1 MAAKDLAAG
10 AANIPHKGHGGG
22 RRHGEPVVKPRD
34 MKGTLRRL
42 LDVFK
47 GDRKG
52 LVLIL
57 IFSVLSAA
65 AGVFSPL
72 IIGRAISAI
81 SEGNAVL
88 TFIMVLAGIYVGN
101 FLVSLL
107 QGVLMGIFSQRIT
120 YRIRV
125 GLFNTMVKLPLSFFD
140 TKQHGELMSRL
151 TNDVDNISSTIADSL
166 SQLLSSLFTM
176 VGTLIVMINLS
187 LPLTLVALIGT
198 AAIIIFTRMIT
209 KITRPL
215 FVKQQRNLG
224 LLNGQIEETISG
236 IFIVKAFG
244 REKAVTE
251 DFERLNDE
259 LAKTAEEAQ
268 TKSGIIMPV
277 ANVIN
282 NVSFVAISVLSATLA
297 VQGLLSVGLITSFLL
312 YIRQFSR
319 PFVEI
324 SNIYNNFQTAIAGAE
339 RIFEILDTAP
349 EPEDKPD
356 ALSVK
361 DPSGDITFTDV
372 EFGYNPEK
380 MILKGINL
388 HVPAGTKVAVV
399 GPTGAGKTTLIN
411 LLTRFYD
418 VNAGSITL
426 DGHDLR
432 DYKMSDLRKAYG
444 VVLQD
449 TVLFA
454 ESVLYN
460 IAYGNED
467 ATLED
472 IKKAARIAGADSFIE
487 RLPEGY
493 DTILAQSGA
502 ELSHGERQLITI
514 ARAVLAN
521 APIMILDEATSSV
534 DTLTEKKI
542 QNALLSVTEGRT
554 SFIIAHR
561 LSTIRDADLI
571 IVIADGQI
579 VEKGTHE
586 ELVAHGG
593 KYAAMYEAQTGE

>member
-1 MAAKDLAAG
+1 MAASNLAAG
-10 AANIPHKGHGGG
+10 AANIPVKHPGGG
-22 RRHGEPVVKPRD
+22 RRHGQPVQKPRD
-34 MKGTLRRL
+34 MKGTLSRL
-42 LDVFK
+42 FQVLK

-57 IFSVLSAA
+57 IFAVLSSAS
-65 AGVFSPL
+65 GIFSPL
-72 IIGRAISAI
+72 IIGQAISAI
-81 SEGNAVL
+81 SNGNAVL
-88 TFIMVLAGIYVGN
+88 TFIFVLLGIYVGN
-101 FLVSLL
+101 FLVNLL
-107 QGVLMGIFSQRIT
+107 QGIISGIFSQRVT

-125 GLFNTMVKLPLSFFD
+125 GLFRIMTGLPLKFFD

-166 SQLLSSLFTM
+166 SQLLSSLFSM
-176 VGTLIVMINLS
+176 IGILIVMIRLS

-198 AAIIIFTRMIT
+198 AAIVIFTRLVT
-209 KITRPL
+209 KVTRPL
-215 FVKQQRNLG
+215 FVKQQKDLG
-224 LLNGQIEETISG
+224 LLNGQVEETISG
-236 IFIVKAFG
+236 IFIVKSFS
-244 REKAVTE
+244 REKAVTQ
-251 DFERLNDE
+251 DFEKLNE
-259 LAKTAEEAQ
+259 NLSKTATEAQ

-339 RIFEILDTAP
+339 RIFEILDTTP
-349 EPEDKPD
+349 EPADKPD
-356 ALSVK
+356 ALPVK
-361 DPSGDITFTDV
+361 APKGDITFTDV

-418 VNAGSITL
+418 VNAGSVTL

-432 DYKMSDLRKAYG
+432 DYRLADLRKAFG

-454 ESVLYN
+454 ESVRYN
-460 IAYGNED
+460 IAYGNEG
-467 ATLED
+467 ATIED

-487 RLPEGY
+487 RMTDGY
-493 DTILAQSGA
+493 DTVLTQSGA
-502 ELSHGERQLITI
+502 ELSHGERQLLTI
-514 ARAVLAN
+514 ARAVLSN

-571 IVIADGQI
+571 IVIADGRI
-579 VEKGTHE
+579 VEQGTHD
-586 ELVAHGG
+586 ELVALGG
-593 KYAAMYEAQTGE
+593 RYAAMHEAHVGE

>member
-1 MAAKDLAAG
+1 MAASNLAAG
-10 AANIPHKGHGGG
+10 AANIPGKHPGGG
-22 RRHGEPVVKPRD
+22 RRHGQPVQKPRD
-34 MKGTLRRL
+34 MKGTLSRL
-42 LDVFK
+42 FQVLK

-57 IFSVLSAA
+57 IFAVLSSAS
-65 AGVFSPL
+65 GIFSPL
-72 IIGRAISAI
+72 IIGQAISAI
-81 SEGNAVL
+81 SNGNAVL
-88 TFIMVLAGIYVGN
+88 TFIFVLLGIYVGN
-101 FLVSLL
+101 FLVNLL
-107 QGVLMGIFSQRIT
+107 QGIISGIFSQRVT

-125 GLFNTMVKLPLSFFD
+125 GLFRIMTGLPLKFFD

-166 SQLLSSLFTM
+166 SQLLSSLFSM
-176 VGTLIVMINLS
+176 IGILVVMIRLS

-198 AAIIIFTRMIT
+198 AAIVIFTRLVT
-209 KITRPL
+209 KVTRPL
-215 FVKQQRNLG
+215 FVKQQKDLG
-224 LLNGQIEETISG
+224 LLNGQVEETISG
-236 IFIVKAFG
+236 IFIVKSFS
-244 REKAVTE
+244 REKAVTQ
-251 DFERLNDE
+251 DFEKLNE
-259 LAKTAEEAQ
+259 NLSKTATEAQ

-339 RIFEILDTAP
+339 RIFEILDTTP
-349 EPEDKPD
+349 EPADKPD
-356 ALSVK
+356 ALPVK
-361 DPSGDITFTDV
+361 APKGDITFTDV
-372 EFGYNPEK
+372 EFGYTPEK

-432 DYKMSDLRKAYG
+432 DYRIADLRKAYG

-454 ESVLYN
+454 ESVRYN
-460 IAYGNED
+460 IAYGNEW
-467 ATLED
+467 ATIDD

-487 RLPEGY
+487 RMTDGY
-493 DTILAQSGA
+493 DTVLAQSGA

-514 ARAVLAN
+514 ARAVLSN

-571 IVIADGQI
+571 IVIADGRI
-579 VEKGTHE
+579 VEQGTHD
-586 ELVAHGG
+586 ELVALGG
-593 KYAAMYEAQTGE
+593 RYAAMHEAHVGE

>member
-1 MAAKDLAAG
+1 MAASNLAAG
-10 AANIPHKGHGGG
+10 AANIPGKHPGGG
-22 RRHGEPVVKPRD
+22 RRHGQPVQKPRD
-34 MKGTLRRL
+34 MKGTLSRL
-42 LDVFK
+42 FQVLK

-57 IFSVLSAA
+57 IFAVLSSAS
-65 AGVFSPL
+65 GIFSPL
-72 IIGRAISAI
+72 IIGQAISAI
-81 SEGNAVL
+81 SNGNAVL
-88 TFIMVLAGIYVGN
+88 TFIFVLLGIYVGY
-101 FLVSLL
+101 FLVNLL
-107 QGVLMGIFSQRIT
+107 QGIISGIFSQRVT

-125 GLFNTMVKLPLSFFD
+125 GLFRIMTGLPLKFFD

-166 SQLLSSLFTM
+166 SQLLSSLFSM
-176 VGTLIVMINLS
+176 IGILIVMIRLS

-198 AAIIIFTRMIT
+198 AAIVIFTRLVT
-209 KITRPL
+209 KVTRPL
-215 FVKQQRNLG
+215 FVKQQKDLG
-224 LLNGQIEETISG
+224 LLNGQVEETISG
-236 IFIVKAFG
+236 IFIVKSFS
-244 REKAVTE
+244 REKAVTQ
-251 DFERLNDE
+251 DFEKLNE
-259 LAKTAEEAQ
+259 NLSKTATEAQ

-297 VQGLLSVGLITSFLL
+297 VQGMLSVGLITSFLL

-339 RIFEILDTAP
+339 RIFEILDTTP
-349 EPEDKPD
+349 EPADKPD
-356 ALSVK
+356 ALPVK
-361 DPSGDITFTDV
+361 APKGDITFTDV

-418 VNAGSITL
+418 VNAGSVTL

-432 DYKMSDLRKAYG
+432 DYRLADLRKAFG

-454 ESVLYN
+454 ESVRYN
-460 IAYGNED
+460 IAYGNEG
-467 ATLED
+467 ATIED

-487 RLPEGY
+487 RMTDGY
-493 DTILAQSGA
+493 DTVLSQSGA
-502 ELSHGERQLITI
+502 ELSHGERQLLTI
-514 ARAVLAN
+514 ARAVLSN

-554 SFIIAHR
+554 SLIIAHR

-571 IVIADGQI
+571 IVIADGRI
-579 VEKGTHE
+579 VEQGTHD
-586 ELVAHGG
+586 ELVALGG
-593 KYAAMYEAQTGE
+593 RYAAMHEAHVGE

>member
-1 MAAKDLAAG
+1 MAASNLAAG
-10 AANIPHKGHGGG
+10 AANIPQKRPGGG
-22 RRHGEPVVKPRD
+22 RRHGEPVQKPKD
-34 MKGTLRRL
+34 LKGSLGRL
-42 LDVFK
+42 LQVLK

-52 LVLIL
+52 LVMIL
-57 IFSVLSAA
+57 IFAVLSSAS
-65 AGVFSPL
+65 GIFSPL
-72 IIGRAISAI
+72 IIGQAISAI
-81 SEGNAVL
+81 SNGNAVL
-88 TFIMVLAGIYVGN
+88 TFIFVLLGIYVGN
-101 FLVSLL
+101 FLVNLL
-107 QGVLMGIFSQRIT
+107 QGIISGIFSQRVT

-125 GLFNTMVKLPLSFFD
+125 GLFRIMTGLPLKFFD

-166 SQLLSSLFTM
+166 SQLLSSLFSM
-176 VGTLIVMINLS
+176 IGILVVMIRLS

-198 AAIIIFTRMIT
+198 AAIVIFTRLVT
-209 KITRPL
+209 KVTRPL
-215 FVKQQRNLG
+215 FVKQQKDLG
-224 LLNGQIEETISG
+224 LLNGQVEETISG
-236 IFIVKAFG
+236 IFIVKSFS
-244 REKAVTE
+244 REKAVTQ
-251 DFERLNDE
+251 DFEKLNE
-259 LAKTAEEAQ
+259 NLSKTATEAQ

-349 EPEDKPD
+349 EPADKPD
-356 ALSVK
+356 ALPVK
-361 DPSGDITFTDV
+361 APKGDITFTDV
-372 EFGYNPEK
+372 EFGYTPEK

-432 DYKMSDLRKAYG
+432 DYRIADLRKAYG

-454 ESVLYN
+454 ESVRYN
-460 IAYGNED
+460 IAYGNEW
-467 ATLED
+467 ATIDD

-487 RLPEGY
+487 RMTDGY
-493 DTILAQSGA
+493 DTVLAQSGA

-514 ARAVLAN
+514 ARAVLSN

-571 IVIADGQI
+571 IVIADGRI
-579 VEKGTHE
+579 VEQGTHD
-586 ELVAHGG
+586 ELVALGG
-593 KYAAMYEAQTGE
+593 RYAAMHEAHVGE

>member
-1 MAAKDLAAG
+1 MAASNLAAG
-10 AANIPHKGHGGG
+10 AANIPGKHPGGG
-22 RRHGEPVVKPRD
+22 RRHGQPVQKPRD
-34 MKGTLRRL
+34 MKGTLSRL
-42 LDVFK
+42 FQVLK

-52 LVLIL
+52 LVMIL
-57 IFSVLSAA
+57 IFAVLSSAS
-65 AGVFSPL
+65 GIFSPL
-72 IIGRAISAI
+72 IIGQAISAI
-81 SEGNAVL
+81 SNGNAVL
-88 TFIMVLAGIYVGN
+88 TFIFVLLGIYVGN
-101 FLVSLL
+101 FLVNLL
-107 QGVLMGIFSQRIT
+107 QGIISGIFSQRVT

-125 GLFNTMVKLPLSFFD
+125 GLFRIMTGLPLKFFD

-166 SQLLSSLFTM
+166 SQLLSSLFSM
-176 VGTLIVMINLS
+176 ISILIVMIRLS

-198 AAIIIFTRMIT
+198 AAIVIFTRLVT
-209 KITRPL
+209 KVTRPL
-215 FVKQQRNLG
+215 FVKQQKDLG
-224 LLNGQIEETISG
+224 LLNGQVEETISG
-236 IFIVKAFG
+236 IFIVKSFS
-244 REKAVTE
+244 REKAVTQ
-251 DFERLNDE
+251 DFEKLNE
-259 LAKTAEEAQ
+259 NLSKTATEAQ

-339 RIFEILDTAP
+339 RIFEILDTTP
-349 EPEDKPD
+349 EPADKPD
-356 ALSVK
+356 ALPVK
-361 DPSGDITFTDV
+361 APKGDITFTDV
-372 EFGYNPEK
+372 EFGYTPEK

-432 DYKMSDLRKAYG
+432 DYRIADLRKAYG

-454 ESVLYN
+454 ESVRYN
-460 IAYGNED
+460 IAYGNEW
-467 ATLED
+467 ATIDD

-487 RLPEGY
+487 RMTDGY
-493 DTILAQSGA
+493 DTVLAQSGA

-514 ARAVLAN
+514 ARAVLSN

-571 IVIADGQI
+571 IVIADGRI
-579 VEKGTHE
+579 VEQGTHD
-586 ELVAHGG
+586 ELVALGG
-593 KYAAMYEAQTGE
+593 RYAAMHEAHVGE

>member
-1 MAAKDLAAG
+1 MAASNLAAG
-10 AANIPHKGHGGG
+10 AANIPGKHPGGG
-22 RRHGEPVVKPRD
+22 RRHGQPVQKPRD
-34 MKGTLRRL
+34 MKGTLSRL
-42 LDVFK
+42 FQVLK

-57 IFSVLSAA
+57 IFAVLSSAS
-65 AGVFSPL
+65 GIFSPL
-72 IIGRAISAI
+72 IIGQAISAI
-81 SEGNAVL
+81 SNGNAVL
-88 TFIMVLAGIYVGN
+88 TFIFVLLGIYVGN
-101 FLVSLL
+101 FLVNLL
-107 QGVLMGIFSQRIT
+107 QGIISGIFSQRVT

-125 GLFNTMVKLPLSFFD
+125 GLFRIMTGLPLKFFD

-166 SQLLSSLFTM
+166 SQLLSSLFSM
-176 VGTLIVMINLS
+176 IGILIVMIRLS

-198 AAIIIFTRMIT
+198 AAIVIFTRLVT
-209 KITRPL
+209 KVTRPL
-215 FVKQQRNLG
+215 FVKQQKDLG
-224 LLNGQIEETISG
+224 LLNGQVEETISG
-236 IFIVKAFG
+236 IFIVKSFS
-244 REKAVTE
+244 REKAVTQ
-251 DFERLNDE
+251 DFEKLNE
-259 LAKTAEEAQ
+259 NLSKTATEAQ

-339 RIFEILDTAP
+339 RIFEILDTTP
-349 EPEDKPD
+349 EPADKPD
-356 ALSVK
+356 ALPVK
-361 DPSGDITFTDV
+361 APKGDITFTDV

-418 VNAGSITL
+418 VNAGSVTL

-432 DYKMSDLRKAYG
+432 DYRLADLRKAFG

-454 ESVLYN
+454 ESVRYN
-460 IAYGNED
+460 IAYGNEG
-467 ATLED
+467 ATIED

-487 RLPEGY
+487 RMTDGY
-493 DTILAQSGA
+493 DTVLSQSGA
-502 ELSHGERQLITI
+502 ELSHGERQLLTI
-514 ARAVLAN
+514 ARAVLSN

-554 SFIIAHR
+554 SLIIAHR

-571 IVIADGQI
+571 IVIADGRI
-579 VEKGTHE
+579 VEQGTHD
-586 ELVAHGG
+586 ELVALGG
-593 KYAAMYEAQTGE
+593 RYAAMHGAHVGE

>member
-1 MAAKDLAAG
+1 MAASNLAAG
-10 AANIPHKGHGGG
+10 AANIPQKRPGGG
-22 RRHGEPVVKPRD
+22 RRHGEPVQKPKD
-34 MKGTLRRL
+34 LKGTLGRL
-42 LDVFK
+42 LQVLK

-52 LVLIL
+52 LVMIL
-57 IFSVLSAA
+57 IFAVLSSAS
-65 AGVFSPL
+65 GIFSPL
-72 IIGRAISAI
+72 IIGQAISAI
-81 SEGNAVL
+81 SNGNAVL
-88 TFIMVLAGIYVGN
+88 TFIFVLLGIYVGN
-101 FLVSLL
+101 FLVNLL
-107 QGVLMGIFSQRIT
+107 QGIISGIFSQRVT

-125 GLFNTMVKLPLSFFD
+125 GLFRIMTGLPLKFFD

-166 SQLLSSLFTM
+166 SQLLSSLFSM
-176 VGTLIVMINLS
+176 IGILVVMIRLS

-198 AAIIIFTRMIT
+198 AAIVIFTRLVT
-209 KITRPL
+209 KVTRPL
-215 FVKQQRNLG
+215 FVKQQKDLG
-224 LLNGQIEETISG
+224 LLNGQVEETISG
-236 IFIVKAFG
+236 IFIVKSFS
-244 REKAVTE
+244 REKAVTQ
-251 DFERLNDE
+251 DFEKLNE
-259 LAKTAEEAQ
+259 NLSKTATEAQ

-349 EPEDKPD
+349 EPADKPD
-356 ALSVK
+356 ALPVK
-361 DPSGDITFTDV
+361 APKGDITFTDV
-372 EFGYNPEK
+372 EFGYTPEK

-432 DYKMSDLRKAYG
+432 DYRIADLRKAYG

-454 ESVLYN
+454 ESVRYN
-460 IAYGNED
+460 IAYGNEW
-467 ATLED
+467 ATIDD

-487 RLPEGY
+487 RMTDGY
-493 DTILAQSGA
+493 DTVLAQSGA

-514 ARAVLAN
+514 ARAVLSN

-571 IVIADGQI
+571 IVIADGRI
-579 VEKGTHE
+579 VEQGTHD
-586 ELVAHGG
+586 ELVALGG
-593 KYAAMYEAQTGE
+593 RYAAMHEAHVGE

>member
-1 MAAKDLAAG
+1 MAASNLAAG
-10 AANIPHKGHGGG
+10 AANIPQKRPGGG
-22 RRHGEPVVKPRD
+22 RRHGEPVQKPKD
-34 MKGTLRRL
+34 LKGTLGRL
-42 LDVFK
+42 LQVLK

-52 LVLIL
+52 LVMIL
-57 IFSVLSAA
+57 IFAVLSSAS
-65 AGVFSPL
+65 GIFSPL
-72 IIGRAISAI
+72 IIGQAISAI
-81 SEGNAVL
+81 SNGNAVL
-88 TFIMVLAGIYVGN
+88 TFIFVLLGIYVGN
-101 FLVSLL
+101 FLVNLL
-107 QGVLMGIFSQRIT
+107 QGIISGIFSQRVT

-125 GLFNTMVKLPLSFFD
+125 GLFRIMTGLPLKFFD

-166 SQLLSSLFTM
+166 SQLLSSLFSM
-176 VGTLIVMINLS
+176 IGILIVMIRLS

-198 AAIIIFTRMIT
+198 AAIVIFTRLVT
-209 KITRPL
+209 KVTRPL
-215 FVKQQRNLG
+215 FVKQQKDLG
-224 LLNGQIEETISG
+224 LLNGQVEETISG
-236 IFIVKAFG
+236 IFIVKSFS
-244 REKAVTE
+244 REKAVTQ
-251 DFERLNDE
+251 DFEKLNE
-259 LAKTAEEAQ
+259 NLSKTATEAQ

-339 RIFEILDTAP
+339 RIFEILDTTP
-349 EPEDKPD
+349 EPADKPD
-356 ALSVK
+356 ALPVK
-361 DPSGDITFTDV
+361 APKGDITFTDV

-418 VNAGSITL
+418 VNAGSVTL

-432 DYKMSDLRKAYG
+432 DYRLADLRKAFG

-454 ESVLYN
+454 ESVRYN
-460 IAYGNED
+460 IAYGNEG
-467 ATLED
+467 ATIED

-487 RLPEGY
+487 RMTDGY
-493 DTILAQSGA
+493 DTVLSQSGA
-502 ELSHGERQLITI
+502 ELSHGERQLLTI
-514 ARAVLAN
+514 ARAVLSN

-561 LSTIRDADLI
+561 LSTIRGADLI
-571 IVIADGQI
+571 IVIADGRI
-579 VEKGTHE
+579 VEQGTHD
-586 ELVAHGG
+586 ELVALGG
-593 KYAAMYEAQTGE
+593 RYAAMHEAHVGE

>member
-1 MAAKDLAAG
+1 MAASNLSAG
-10 AANIPHKGHGGG
+10 AANIPERRPGGG
-22 RRHGEPVVKPRD
+22 RRHGQPVEKPRD
-34 MKGTLRRL
+34 LKGSVGRL
-42 LDVFK
+42 LSVLR

-57 IFSVLSAA
+57 VFAVLSSAS
-65 AGVFSPL
+65 GIFSPL
-72 IIGRAISAI
+72 IIGEAISAI
-81 SEGNAVL
+81 SNGNAVL
-88 TFIMVLAGIYVGN
+88 TFIMVLLGIYVGN
-101 FLVSLL
+101 FLVNLL
-107 QGVLMGIFSQRIT
+107 QGILMGVFSQRIT

-166 SQLLSSLFTM
+166 SQLLSSLFSM
-176 VGTLIVMINLS
+176 VGILIVMIRLS

-198 AAIIIFTRMIT
+198 AAIVIFTRLVT
-209 KITRPL
+209 KVTRPL
-215 FVKQQRNLG
+215 FVKQQRDLG

-236 IFIVKAFG
+236 IFIVKSFS
-244 REKAVTE
+244 REKAVTQ
-251 DFERLNDE
+251 DFEELNE
-259 LAKTAEEAQ
+259 NLSKTAGEAQ

-277 ANVIN
+277 AGVIN
-282 NVSFVAISVLSATLA
+282 NVSFVAISVLSASLA

-319 PFVEI
+319 PFVEL

-339 RIFEILDTAP
+339 RIFDILDTAP
-349 EPEDKPD
+349 EPEDKED
-356 ALSVK
+356 ALPVINPK
-361 DPSGDITFTDV
+361 GDITFANV
-372 EFGYNPEK
+372 EFGYDPDK
-380 MILKGINL
+380 MILKGIDL

-426 DGHDLR
+426 DGHDIR
-432 DYKMSDLRKAYG
+432 DYRIADLRKAYG

-454 ESVLYN
+454 ESVRYN
-460 IAYGNED
+460 IAYGNEG

-472 IKKAARIAGADSFIE
+472 IKKAAHIAGADSFIE
-487 RLPEGY
+487 RMTDGY
-493 DTILAQSGA
+493 DTVLTQSGA

-514 ARAVLAN
+514 ARAVLAG

-571 IVIADGQI
+571 IVIADGRI
-579 VEKGTHE
+579 VEQGTHD
-586 ELVAHGG
+586 ELIALGG
-593 KYAAMYEAQTGE
+593 RYAAMHEAQVGE